1 MARLAS
7 NDPILKLLRGK
18 LGKQLVFKQY
28 GDTIVVTKYP
38 KFRKK
43 KRSPAQKANTTLFA
57 QAVAFAQTILRDPKK
72 YAAFKGKAKK
82 GKTVYNTAISHFLRK
97 KSSS

>member
-43 KRSPAQKANTTLFA
+43 KRSPAQKANTSLFA
-57 QAVAFAQTILRDPKK
+57 QAVAYAQTILRDPKK
-72 YAAFKGKAKK
+72 YAAYKRRVKK
-82 GKTVYNTAISHFLRK
+82 GKTVYNTAISNFMRN
-97 KSSS
+97 KSRA